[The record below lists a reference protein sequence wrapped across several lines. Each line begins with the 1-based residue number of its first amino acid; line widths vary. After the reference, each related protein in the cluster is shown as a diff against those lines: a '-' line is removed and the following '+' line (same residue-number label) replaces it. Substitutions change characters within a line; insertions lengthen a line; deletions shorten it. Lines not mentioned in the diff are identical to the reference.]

1 MRVRLGSL
9 ALLFCLLASVASGQ
23 TTDIT
28 TGAINGQVVDGT
40 GSTVPGVTVTVT
52 NSGTGFKRESVTD
65 TDGMFSTNLLPP
77 GRYRVDAELT
87 GLGKAVVSEV
97 EVLLGR
103 ATRVD
108 LKLAT
113 TVTENVTI
121 SATLPL
127 VDTGRTATTMS
138 ITNEQIQSLPL
149 IGRDFR
155 SLASLTPGVV
165 DSFGGRIT
173 ANGAR
178 GVSTDYNIDGA
189 SSNND
194 FFGENT
200 GGTRAP
206 FTFSQAAIKEFQV
219 VRSQYDAEFGRGVGA
234 QLNAIT
240 KSGSNDLSGQVF
252 VFGRRRDWAK
262 TRTRQFSNG
271 ETVTDAFR
279 AKDSTQPGFAIG
291 GPIVRNQLFFFG
303 NFDAQ
308 RQKLPVSQ
316 LSMRETDPLRTDTF
330 ASLSPTLQQQFMA
343 KLEAFLGHPYDQELN
358 YDQTFNQNTYLGK
371 VDWNWGPST
380 RISLRDNYTNFE
392 NANNQT
398 IRHLSNQGVEH
409 DKLNQFVAQVS
420 ISLSPTL
427 LNLFTV
433 QHSTDERP
441 IDPVASG
448 PEISVSNLFSSGGT
462 FFGKN
467 DGFPNNT
474 KETKI
479 QVKNTLQQT
488 RGRHNLKAGFDLLF
502 TNIDNLFPRNR
513 DGLYR
518 YNNAQ
523 LFVNGTPSSYLQGYG
538 PGGGLT
544 EWSQNTHA
552 FYVHDNFRVGPRLTV
567 DAGLRYDWQTMPLPA
582 TNIYPQYP
590 QFIDNFTEDRDNIAP
605 RLAVAYD
612 LSGDGRSVI
621 RGGTGLFYGYMPNI
635 LLSNPLTQ
643 ISGNFNQVTI
653 TCSATTPC
661 PTFPNILTPEQ
672 FSPLVRTSSDVVIVS
687 PDYQAQQAWRS
698 NVQYERQLPGGFS
711 LGAGVIYSKLTNV
724 QGSRN
729 VNATK
734 SGVMLGNVPH
744 YDLLSP
750 TRKYPDLNAVRELCS
765 CEEASFKA
773 FTLETHKLAVG
784 GSRLSWDLSYT
795 LSKAIDQDSNERS
808 TSSSFLFDPNNPTLS
823 EGPGDNDV
831 RHRVVGDATYRIFWG
846 VSVAGIA
853 QFRTGVPYNGGI
865 TFTGTGVPGSP
876 NSLSGLAAT
885 SGNIPVFVDP
895 NGQIIDLTLAHNTS
909 RAQFAQFLADQGAT
923 IIGRNA
929 FRQPSFFNVDLR
941 IAKTLSLSERARVEL
956 IAEIFNL
963 TNKENRFISES
974 NQNMF
979 AATYVQATDR
989 YSFTKNPKAGLVN
1002 SFLSS
1007 SDPTQFQIAAKL
1019 SF

>member
-1 MRVRLGSL
+1 MRLRLSSL
-9 ALLFCLLASVASGQ
+9 ALLFCFLASVASGQ
-23 TTDIT
+23 ITDTT
-28 TGAINGQVVDGT
+28 TGAINGVVVDGT
-40 GSTVPGVTVTVT
+40 GSPTPGVTVTVT
-52 NSGTGFKRESVTD
+52 STDTGLKRNVVTD
-65 TDGMFSTNLLPP
+65 GDGIYTTNLLPP

-87 GLGKAVVSEV
+87 GLGKAAASEV

-103 ATRVD
+103 STKVD

-113 TVTENVTI
+113 QVTETVNVTA
-121 SATLPL
+121 ATPL

-138 ITNEQIQSLPL
+138 ITSEQIQNLPL

-155 SLASLTPGVV
+155 SLAQLTPGVV

-178 GVSTDYNIDGA
+178 GVATDYNIDGA
-189 SSNND
+189 TSNND

-240 KSGSNDLSGQVF
+240 KSGSNDVSGEVF
-252 VFGRRRDWAK
+252 LFGRRREWARERSK
-262 TRTRQFSNG
+262 VFDNG
-271 ETVTDAFR
+271 EVVTDPFR
-279 AKDSTQPGFAIG
+279 AKDSTQTGFAIG
-291 GPIVRNQLFFFG
+291 GPIVRNKLFFFG

-308 RQKLPVSQ
+308 RQKLPVATTS
-316 LSMRETDPLRTDTF
+316 LYDTDATRTDTF
-330 ASLSPTLQQQFMA
+330 ASLSPALQQQFVA
-343 KLEAFLGHPYDQELN
+343 KLEAFLGHPYSQELS

-371 VDWNWGPST
+371 VDWNWGANT

-409 DKLNQFVAQVS
+409 DKFNQFVGQAS
-420 ISLSPTL
+420 MSLSPSM
-427 LNLFTV
+427 LNLLTV
-433 QHSTDERP
+433 QHSKDERP
-441 IDPVASG
+441 IDPVATG
-448 PEISVSNLFSSGGT
+448 PEISVSNLFSAGGT

-467 DGFPNNT
+467 DGFSNNT
-474 KETKI
+474 KESKI
-479 QVKNTLQQT
+479 QIKDTVQSLH
-488 RGRHNLKAGFDLLF
+488 GRHNLKAGFDLLF
-502 TNIDNLFPRNR
+502 MNIDNLFPRNR
-513 DGLYR
+513 DGVYR

-544 EWSQNTHA
+544 KWSQNTFA
-552 FYVHDNFRVGPRLTV
+552 FFAADNFRLNPKLTIDVGV
-567 DAGLRYDWQTMPLPA
+567 RYDWQTMPLPE
-582 TNIYPQYP
+582 TNVFPLHP
-590 QFIDNFTEDRDNIAP
+590 EFITDIKEDKDNVAP
-605 RLAVAYD
+605 RLAAAYD
-612 LSGDGRSVI
+612 LGGDGKSVL
-621 RGGTGLFYGYMPNI
+621 RGGTGIFFGYMPDI

-643 ISGNFNQVTI
+643 ISGNFNQITI

-672 FSPLVRTSSDVVIVS
+672 FNPLVRTSSDVVVIS

-711 LGAGVIYSKLTNV
+711 VGAGVIYSKLTNV

-734 SGVMLGNVPH
+734 SGVMLGNLPH
-744 YDLLSP
+744 YDLLSG

-765 CEEASFKA
+765 CEEADFKA
-773 FTLETHKLAVG
+773 LTLETHKLAVG

-795 LSKAIDQDSNERS
+795 LSKAVDQDSNERS
-808 TSSSFLFDPNNPTLS
+808 TSSSFLFDPNNPALS

-831 RHRVVGDATYRIFWG
+831 RHRLVGDITYRTIWG

-876 NSLSGLAAT
+876 NSLSGLAST
-885 SGNIPVFVDP
+885 SGNIPVFVDG
-895 NGQIIDLTLAHNTS
+895 NGAVIDLTLANNTS
-909 RAQFAQFLADQGAT
+909 RAQFAQFLADRGAT

-929 FRQPSFFNVDLR
+929 FRQPSFFNIDLR
-941 IAKTLSLSERARVEL
+941 IAKTFELSDRTRVEL
-956 IAEIFNL
+956 IAEVFNL
-963 TNKENRFISES
+963 TNKENRFITET
-974 NQNMF
+974 NQNNF
-979 AATYVQATDR
+979 GAAYTQATDR
-989 YSFTKNPKAGLVN
+989 YTFTKNPKLGFVN
-1002 SFLSS
+1002 AYLGS
-1007 SDPTQFQIAAKL
+1007 SDPTQFQVAAKL
-1019 SF
+1019 RF